1 MKVHGVVKV
10 VEALL
15 HHLFHREPDFML
27 EFGRS
32 EFFLRCGRCG
42 LRSPGV
48 IVGDQP
54 VLLVQP
60 AVSVVRPEPRPPV
73 LEPLPSLGAEWRAW
87 AADEDEAECPAPG
100 SRYLHH

>member
-1 MKVHGVVKV
+1 MTFHAVVNFA
-10 VEALL
+10 EALL

-48 IVGDQP
+48 IVGDQTSP
-54 VLLVQP
+54 
-60 AVSVVRPEPRPPV
+60 VVRPAVRVARPVARVPV
-73 LEPLPSLGAEWRAW
+73 LELVPSLPEWRGLD
-87 AADEDEAECPAPG
+87 DEDDCPAPG
-100 SRYLHH
+100 SRFLHH